1 MIRLCEQNQCV
12 KQVLQSCGPDLK
24 HSYNIHSSITDS
36 EQCNVEEIWEE
47 NAIVER
53 EGMERKANLNHYR
66 REIREQFYTTEPKGV
81 IGRSVEMWFWH
92 LESGAVTRGVHLG
105 LVDYEDRS
113 AHSTF
118 SRNGFPLIPGLRFS
132 SAQHTGNN
140 HAILSISS
148 MLGLDYGIRRKRI
161 VIL

>member
-1 MIRLCEQNQCV
+1 MGSE
-12 KQVLQSCGPDLK
+12 S
-24 HSYNIHSSITDS
+24 DS
-36 EQCNVEEIWEE
+36 
-47 NAIVER
+47 AFT
-53 EGMERKANLNHYR
+53 G
-66 REIREQFYTTEPKGV
+66 EQFYTTEPKGV

-132 SAQHTGNN
+132 SAQHTG
-140 HAILSISS
+140 SIATTPSFPS
-148 MLGLDYGIRRKRI
+148 HPFCWDWTMELEKKKRI